1 MTAYDYQTQEWV
13 KGPRGTKLRLE
24 QLREELAI
32 LRSDKGE
39 EYVKMMGCR
48 GLLPSV
54 VRDYARRNCEKNIA
68 ESELVELREMGLPN
82 GRRELVAAL

>member
-24 QLREELAI
+24 QLRDELSI
-32 LRSDKGE
+32 LRGPNGE
-39 EYVKMMGCR
+39 EYVKILGCR

-54 VRDYARRNCEKNIA
+54 VRDYARRNCEKQIA
-68 ESELVELREMGLPN
+68 EAELHELHEMGLPN
-82 GRRELVAAL
+82 GRGELAAAL